1 MKSIDLNQ
9 IDAFIFDFD
18 GVLTNNKVFV
28 DTNGNETV
36 LCSRADGLAFDA
48 LRVLNKPCFIL
59 STEKNKVVEE
69 RAKKLKV
76 EVLQGLKNKVK
87 SLEKLVIDKKYKKSK
102 IFYVGNDLND
112 FLVMKECG
120 YTACPSDSHTKIKS
134 VSTYK
139 CISKGGEG
147 VVREILE
154 EIFKID
160 FIEVLYK

>member
-1 MKSIDLNQ
+1 MDLDQ

-36 LCSRADGLAFDA
+36 LCSRADGLAFDV

-59 STEKNKVVEE
+59 SSEKNKVVEE
-69 RAKKLKV
+69 RAKKLRI
-76 EVLQGLKNKVK
+76 EVLHGLQDKVK
-87 SLEKLVIDKKYKKSK
+87 SLEKLLINKKYKKSK

-112 FLVMKECG
+112 LLVMKECG
-120 YTACPSDSHTKIKS
+120 YTACPFDSHSKIKTLS
-134 VSTYK
+134 DYLCK
-139 CISKGGEG
+139 SKGGDG
-147 VVREILE
+147 IVREILE

-160 FIEVLYK
+160 FVEVLYNK